1 MYSGMKFRPLLILCL
16 TVLSLSSNAQI
27 CKYVVNDKDPLTD
40 DIIRTVRTRLT
51 GPTPYYYFSYIR
63 NGDDYK
69 FNVEVGDYGEL
80 DNTIPK
86 DSELIMRAGNG
97 EVIRMKAIESSTP
110 EIISDFGSKISR
122 YEITYQ
128 MTEQNMKDIAESG
141 IVFIRIKDMRNTFS
155 DQEIPEAVVQISKEN
170 GECIFK

>member
-1 MYSGMKFRPLLILCL
+1 MKMRYLF
-16 TVLSLSSNAQI
+16 TFSLMSIGLFSNAQI
-27 CKYVVNDKDPLTD
+27 CKYVVNEQDPLTD

-63 NGDDYK
+63 NGSDYK

-80 DNTIPK
+80 DSPIPK

-110 EIISDFGSKISR
+110 ELIDDFGSKITR
-122 YEITYQ
+122 YDITYQ

-141 IVFIRIKDMRNTFS
+141 IVFIRIQDMKNTFS
-155 DQEIPEAVVQISKEN
+155 DQEIPAAVVQISKEN

>member
-1 MYSGMKFRPLLILCL
+1 MKFKSLIVFCLLL
-16 TVLSLSSNAQI
+16 VSLFSNAQI
-27 CKYVVNDKDPLTD
+27 CKYVVNEKDPLTD

-69 FNVEVGDYGEL
+69 FKVEVGDYGEL
-80 DNTIPK
+80 DTIIPK

-97 EVIRMKAIESSTP
+97 EVIRMNAIESAAP
-110 EIISDFGSKISR
+110 EIITDFGSKITQ

-128 MTEQNMKDIAESG
+128 MTEENMKDFEESG
-141 IVFIRIKDMRNTFS
+141 IVFIRIKDMKNTFS

-170 GECIFK
+170 AECIFK